1 MAKYYGKV
9 GFIETV
15 ETAPDVW
22 RPQITEHPYYGDVL
36 NATRRWEA
44 GEGAIEDTNVTNRIS
59 IVADP
64 FARDHFGSIR
74 YAYLFDQ
81 KWKVNSVEV
90 QYPRLILSLG
100 GLYNENTP

>member
-1 MAKYYGKV
+1 MAKFYGPI
-9 GFIETV
+9 GFLETV

-22 RPQITEHPYYGDVL
+22 MPEITEKPYYGDVL

-44 GEGAIEDTNVTNRIS
+44 GEGAIDDQNITNRLS

-64 FARDHFGSIR
+64 FAYHHFGSIR
-74 YAYLFDQ
+74 YVEYLDQ
-81 KWKVNSVEV
+81 KWEVNSVEV